1 MQYRLHKA
9 IRLFARL
16 VCGGL
21 MGGHIN
27 GYMFLAWLLIPWQL
41 PCNTSLGRTNN
52 EMVRLEDDRVFV

>member
-27 GYMFLAWLLIPWQL
+27 GYMFSGLVIDPMAVTLQYQFGS
-41 PCNTSLGRTNN
+41 N
-52 EMVRLEDDRVFV
+52 